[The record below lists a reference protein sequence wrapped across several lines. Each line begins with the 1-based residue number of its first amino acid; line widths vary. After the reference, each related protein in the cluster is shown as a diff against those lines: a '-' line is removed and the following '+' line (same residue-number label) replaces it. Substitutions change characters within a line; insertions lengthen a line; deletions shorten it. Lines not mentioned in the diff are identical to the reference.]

1 MANDQRIK
9 VQFYISP
16 ETREQD
22 ELIQEYL
29 EDSKERPS
37 SLAREAMLA
46 ACALKE
52 IDPRLVS
59 TIAAMY
65 RRGTQG
71 EFIAKLISSFA
82 SWEAT
87 SDTQLK
93 EGAADMAV
101 PRTAAASPPPAEL
114 PQTKAV
120 KTTPAD
126 TKAETDKP
134 VSAAVKKNF
143 SPL

>member
-1 MANDQRIK
+1 MASDQRVK

-46 ACALKE
+46 ACALKQ

-71 EFIAKLISSFA
+71 EFIAKLIGSFA
-82 SWEAT
+82 SWEMPVGDAP
-87 SDTQLK
+87 LK
-93 EGAADMAV
+93 MDVSPAEAPKAPV
-101 PRTAAASPPPAEL
+101 PNAPFDGTPEPKTTEPPP
-114 PQTKAV
+114 V
-120 KTTPAD
+120 KN
-126 TKAETDKP
+126 EIGNP

>member
-1 MANDQRIK
+1 MASDQRVK

-46 ACALKE
+46 ACALKQ

-71 EFIAKLISSFA
+71 EFIAKLIGSFA
-82 SWEAT
+82 SWEMPVGNAP
-87 SDTQLK
+87 LK
-93 EGAADMAV
+93 VDISPDEAPETTAPNV
-101 PRTAAASPPPAEL
+101 PSNETPEPKNSESAP
-114 PQTKAV
+114 V
-120 KTTPAD
+120 KT
-126 TKAETDKP
+126 EIGNP